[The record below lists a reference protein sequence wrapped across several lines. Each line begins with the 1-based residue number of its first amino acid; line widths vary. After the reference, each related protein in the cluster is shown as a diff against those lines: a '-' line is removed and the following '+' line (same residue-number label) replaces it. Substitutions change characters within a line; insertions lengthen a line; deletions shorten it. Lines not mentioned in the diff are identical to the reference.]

1 MSLPVPGRRRGV
13 RAGGTAFAAVV
24 LAVGVSAG
32 TASAA
37 GTASGRAVVG
47 GKVGAAAG
55 RVTSRAVPTTS
66 NPYSPA
72 YRHPYRQGVVPT
84 LSQVRAMASWE
95 RLHPSPR
102 VASASNLR
110 YGGGVRGIGV
120 TTGQQKVYLVFYG
133 SQWGRKGT
141 DGHGN
146 TTLTGDRSGAAPYL
160 QRLLRGLG
168 TDGETWSGVV
178 TQYCDGVA
186 FTATSC
192 PADSLHVP
200 YPARDVLAGLWVDES
215 AASPRRA
222 SGHQLAVEALRAAK
236 HFGNTSA
243 RSNRDS
249 QYVIL
254 SPTRT
259 HPDGFNTTNG
269 NFCAWH
275 DWNGDGTLSGG
286 SVTSHYGPVAFTN
299 LPYLTDAAFQCGEN
313 FVNSGKAGLLDG
325 VSVVEGHEYA
335 ETLTDQ
341 LPVGGWV
348 NTQGAE
354 AADLCAWSLGP
365 AADVAMKTGS
375 FAMQSIWS
383 NDANGGTGSCEIS
396 HPTVRDSGIFNGGFE
411 TGTFQ
416 GWTTGGPAT
425 SLVHAGVHAGRFAAR
440 AGLPTPTRGS
450 SSIGQTFNANGT
462 QLSFWHAESCPDR
475 AAVSWATAT
484 LADNTT
490 HKTVTVLAKTCAR
503 HSGWKRLSVTLVAGQ
518 SYTLTLTSH
527 DDNDRAARDGA
538 YALLDAVTIH

>member
-24 LAVGVSAG
+24 LAVGLSAG
-32 TASAA
+32 TASA
-37 GTASGRAVVG
+37 TAARVTGRAVP
-47 GKVGAAAG
+47 AAA
-55 RVTSRAVPTTS
+55 

-72 YRHPYRQGVVPT
+72 YLHPYRQGVVPT
-84 LSQVRAMASWE
+84 VSQARAMVSWE
-95 RLHPSPR
+95 RLHPGPR
-102 VASASNLR
+102 VASASNLH

-160 QRLLRGLG
+160 QRLLKGLG

-192 PADSLHVP
+192 PADSLHIP
-200 YPARDVLAGLWVDES
+200 YPAKDVLAGLWVDES
-215 AASPRRA
+215 AASPRHA
-222 SGHQLAVEALRAAK
+222 SGHQLALAALQAAR

-249 QYVIL
+249 SYVIL

-259 HPDGFNTTNG
+259 HPDGFNTANG
-269 NFCAWH
+269 QFCAWH

-299 LPYLTDAAFQCGEN
+299 LPYLADAAFQCGEN
-313 FVNSGKAGLLDG
+313 FVNSGNGGLLDG
-325 VSVVEGHEYA
+325 VSIVEGHEYA

-341 LPVGGWV
+341 LPIGGWV
-348 NTQGAE
+348 NTQGSE
-354 AADLCAWSLGP
+354 AADLCAWSLGHS
-365 AADVAMKTGS
+365 ADVAMKTGS
-375 FAMQSIWS
+375 FAMQPIWS
-383 NDANGGTGSCEIS
+383 NDANGGAGSCEIS
-396 HPTVRDSGIFNGGFE
+396 HPTVPNSGIFNGGFE
-411 TGTFQ
+411 RGTFQ

-425 SLVHAGVHAGRFAAR
+425 SLVHAGVHAGRLAAR

-450 SSIGQTFNANGT
+450 SSVGQTFNANGT
-462 QLSFWHAESCPDR
+462 ALSFWYADSCPDQVQ
-475 AAVSWATAT
+475 VSWATAT

-490 HKTVTVLAKTCAR
+490 HKTVLVLAKTCAR
-503 HSGWKRLSVTLVAGQ
+503 HSGWKRLSATLVAGQ

-527 DDNDRAARDGA
+527 DDNDKAAGDGA